1 MKLEL
6 INREKTSYSWN
17 NTYNAYAIHTDDDI
31 VGDRALGKSSNIH
44 YLKDLISLSQQSCFI
59 ICLDSPQIGLT
70 MIMNMSIKSL
80 YLLPILA

>member
-31 VGDRALGKSSNIH
+31 VGDRPLGVP
-44 YLKDLISLSQQSCFI
+44 ISI
-59 ICLDSPQIGLT
+59 I
-70 MIMNMSIKSL
+70 
-80 YLLPILA
+80 